1 MRVKECLMNRYVSLA
16 LFILL
21 VLGGGTAIGL
31 NTLPG
36 EWYAGLT
43 KPVFNPPNWIFG
55 PVWTILYIM
64 IAVAGW
70 RLWESHSG
78 SAPMKIWWLALV
90 FNFIW
95 TPVFFGAQQLALAL
109 MIILVL
115 LALIYAFIAKTWNL
129 DRVAAWLFVPYAG
142 WVLFATLL
150 NGSLWRLN

>member
-1 MRVKECLMNRYVSLA
+1 MNRYVTLA

-31 NTLPG
+31 YTLPG
-36 EWYAGLT
+36 EWYAGLV

-55 PVWTILYIM
+55 PVWTILYVM

-70 RLWESHSG
+70 RLWENHRGSG
-78 SAPMKIWWLALV
+78 AMKIWWAALV

-109 MIILVL
+109 VIILVL
-115 LALIYAFIAKTWNL
+115 LALIYVFIARIWTL
-129 DRVAAWLFVPYAG
+129 DRIAAWLFVPYAA
-142 WVLFATLL
+142 WVSFATLL
-150 NGSLWRLN
+150 NASLWWLN